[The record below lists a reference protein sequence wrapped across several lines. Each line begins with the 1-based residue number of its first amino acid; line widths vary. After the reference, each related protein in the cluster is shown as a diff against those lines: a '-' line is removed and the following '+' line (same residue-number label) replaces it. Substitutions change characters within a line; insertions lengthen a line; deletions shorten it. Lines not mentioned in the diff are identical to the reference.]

1 MKSKRFEVYYQK
13 ENNYPDGEPSLTEWE
28 DFFLKNLKEIYW
40 CEREL
45 SESIHEMIAA
55 ATDAELMDV
64 LNSHLSDT
72 FEQASR
78 LEEIFL
84 LMREEPRGIR
94 CDGMETLIDEAHSI
108 REEHPVIMDEAI
120 LIAAQRIELF
130 EIVSY
135 RALIRLAKKM

>member
-1 MKSKRFEVYYQK
+1 MKSQRFEGYRHR
-13 ENNYPDGEPSLTEWE
+13 ENAFITEPSQQDWE
-28 DFFLKNLKEIYW
+28 DFFLKNLKEMYW

-55 ATDAELMDV
+55 ATDAELIDI

-84 LMREEPRGIR
+84 LMREEPKGRR
-94 CDGMETLIDEAHSI
+94 CDGMETLLDEAHSLN
-108 REEHPVIMDEAI
+108 EENP
-120 LIAAQRIELF
+120 
-130 EIVSY
+130 
-135 RALIRLAKKM
+135 